1 MLYSKRGKDV
11 ADFDSVFGF
20 DSQGIPMPMAQKE
33 PRTRVDG
40 MRQNNAVDAIFNG
53 MMMPTIVKSGVNVT
67 SLNIGM
73 LADPKQSKAAQKSF
87 ICSTQDKSIV
97 YMGVVENITFTGFG
111 DYLITTFKCYNA
123 IQLDNGGSRAMIS
136 SGKYILGPGRNIMDA
151 FVVVEGTNVGAT
163 VSPGSTTTNVGFT
176 LSNDELQKA
185 ITRMYN
191 AGLTKYDTKQTFLP
205 NNTMTREEASKFFGV
220 FAKNE
225 FQKIENTDTPCSF
238 TDLLSVDPTLSG
250 NIQTACKL
258 GIFKG
263 ADGKFMPKNT
273 LTNAEAI
280 TVLMRVVVGSL
291 PEPSWSF
298 SFNYIMKAQEIGLIG
313 TITPEANITRGA
325 AAILLYKAAI
335 YRETLE

>member
-1 MLYSKRGKDV
+1 
-11 ADFDSVFGF
+11 
-20 DSQGIPMPMAQKE
+20 MPMAQKE

-40 MRQNNAVDAIFNG
+40 MWQNAAVDAIFNG
-53 MMMPTIVKSGVNVT
+53 MMMPTLVKSGVNVT
-67 SLNIGM
+67 SVNTEM
-73 LADPKQSKAAQKSF
+73 LADAKQSKAAQKSF

-97 YMGVVENITFTGFG
+97 YMGMVENVTFTSFA

-136 SGKYILGPGRNIMDA
+136 SGKYIIGPGRNIMDA

-163 VSPGSTTTNVGFT
+163 LATQSNTTNVGFT
-176 LSNDELQKA
+176 LTNDELQKA

-205 NNTMTREEASKFFGV
+205 NNTMTREEASKFFSV
-220 FAKNE
+220 FATSE
-225 FQKIENTDTPCSF
+225 FQKTENPDAPCNF
-238 TDLLSVDPTLSG
+238 TDLTGADPTLMSS
-250 NIQTACKL
+250 IQTACKL
-258 GIFKG
+258 GLFKG

-280 TVLMRVVVGSL
+280 TVLMRIIVGML
-291 PEPSWSF
+291 PEPSRSF
-298 SFNYIMKAQEIGLIG
+298 SFNYVMKAQEIGLIG